1 MISGIRWTLKTVA
14 AAAEA
19 ELNDDAVLR
28 ERLMEAEMQREMGEI
43 SDDEFAAIEEDLLLA
58 IRQIKERR
66 EGGSGPFAVSAGEPI
81 DTGEGRS
88 FHVEAEVA
96 GEFYGEPGGSDR
108 SIRSSRSTRSSRSD
122 RSDPGDS
129 SPSQTARTVRTSRT
143 SRTSRT
149 IRTSRTDRT
158 ARPK

>member
-1 MISGIRWTLKTVA
+1 MFLLDSLMISGIRWTLKTVA

-108 SIRSSRSTRSSRSD
+108 STRSSRSD

-129 SPSQTARTVRTSRT
+129 SPSQTARTVRTSRA
-143 SRTSRT
+143 SRTSR
-149 IRTSRTDRT
+149 
-158 ARPK
+158 PK

>member
-108 SIRSSRSTRSSRSD
+108 STRSSRSD

-129 SPSQTARTVRTSRT
+129 SPSQTARTVRTSRA
-143 SRTSRT
+143 SRTSR
-149 IRTSRTDRT
+149 
-158 ARPK
+158 PK